1 MYDYPLADTRS
12 LLVSHCCFIQKYKLK
27 RSWGG
32 QLTGKTI
39 LTHVHMFSKAGPT
52 GLHKPAFV
60 LDMFSGLLCLYEQ
73 HIDGTGEKN
82 VQKERVNDM

>member
-1 MYDYPLADTRS
+1 MIFLWLTPDPYLCHIAVYKLN
-12 LLVSHCCFIQKYKLK
+12 KYKLK

-32 QLTGKTI
+32 QLTEKTI